1 MARETKV
8 EGIEK
13 RIEICKVYAA
23 LWEEFFKCFGTGDLQ
38 ERRIF
43 DQDEAS
49 FKKII
54 SELAHQKFRFVY
66 YMGDKFSDGDKI
78 IDVLERAENLH
89 VLKDMADANF
99 SKLEIDWHQV
109 FIGMHRAVGRL
120 MRELPLEEPEE
131 EDDSRG
137 KKKKKKG
144 KRATA
149 KPKGKAAAKPRAP
162 LAPKPG
168 APSAPRLSVPKG
180 PAGPPRPKG
189 P

>member
-13 RIEICKVYAA
+13 RIEICKEYAS

-43 DQDEAS
+43 DQDEVR
-49 FKKII
+49 FQKII
-54 SELAHQKFRFVY
+54 TQLAHQKFRFVY
-66 YMGDKFSDGDKI
+66 YMGDKFTDGDKI

-89 VLKDMADANF
+89 VLRDMADANF

-120 MRELPLEEPEE
+120 MRELPLEEPEP
-131 EDDSRG
+131 EDDGKG
-137 KKKKKKG
+137 KKKRGRG
-144 KRATA
+144 KR
-149 KPKGKAAAKPRAP
+149 KGGTPSGTKAKPRVP
-162 LAPKPG
+162 TAPKPG
-168 APSAPRLSVPKG
+168 APAVPRLGVPKG

>member
-1 MARETKV
+1 MAKESKV
-8 EGIEK
+8 EEIEK
-13 RIEICKVYAA
+13 RIEICKEYAA

-43 DQDEAS
+43 DQDEAR
-49 FKKII
+49 FQKII
-54 SELAHQKFRFVY
+54 IELARQKFPFVY

-89 VLKDMADANF
+89 VLRDMAEANF

-120 MRELPLEEPEE
+120 MRELPLEEPEQ
-131 EDDSRG
+131 EDDG
-137 KKKKKKG
+137 KGKRKKG
-144 KRATA
+144 KGKKAT
-149 KPKGKAAAKPRAP
+149 PKPRGKTRAP
-162 LAPKPG
+162 SVPRPG
-168 APSAPRLSVPKG
+168 APAAPKLSVPKG